1 MNDGAA
7 SWLEILHKFLSL
19 GGPRTHVLGFGISQ
33 KKTKYFSS
41 KFNNKFFKPSFD
53 QKHKAILAN
62 TGQFWAI
69 LGNSGQF
76 WATCYSMQL
85 AILGNS
91 LFLAILGN
99 SLFWATRNSGQL
111 AILGNSGQ
119 LAILGNSLFWAILGN
134 SLFWA
139 TLGNSGQFWV
149 TPLPQFPQ
157 LLIRLF

>member
-69 LGNSGQF
+69 LGNSGQ
-76 WATCYSMQL
+76 L
-85 AILGNS
+85 AILCN
-91 LFLAILGN
+91 L
-99 SLFWATRNSGQL
+99 LFWATRCSWQFWATRYSGQL
-111 AILGNSGQ
+111 AILD
-119 LAILGNSLFWAILGN
+119 NSLFWAILGN

-139 TLGNSGQFWV
+139 TRCSGQFWA
-149 TPLPQFPQ
+149 TRYFGQ
-157 LLIRLF
+157 LWAIQGNSG